1 MGIPL
6 LFFSWLVSNLSRKLS
21 LRCAVAIYYSKWK
34 LSMLL
39 YDSTVRVQIYVSLQ
53 ILVLYWQS
61 SLINTLPK

>member
-1 MGIPL
+1 
-6 LFFSWLVSNLSRKLS
+6 
-21 LRCAVAIYYSKWK
+21 
-34 LSMLL
+34 MLL